1 MKKTVYIQRGLP
13 GSGKSTR
20 AKVTKEKFEALGFK
34 VTIVSADHFFE
45 KTGKYIFV
53 PSKLDEAH
61 KECFTAFLDA
71 MMTDDLIIVDNTN
84 TRLWEFEN
92 YIKVAKIAS
101 ADIIIDE
108 IKATDIGDVKFWHAR
123 CTHNV
128 PYDKMLLMFNRW
140 EDYENRFQISI

>member
-20 AKVTKEKFEALGFK
+20 AKATKAKFEALGFK
-34 VTIVSADHFFE
+34 VSIVSADHFFE
-45 KTGKYIFV
+45 KTGSYTFI

-61 KECFTAFLDA
+61 KECFTKFLDA
-71 MMTDDLIIVDNTN
+71 MLTDDVIIVDNTN
-84 TRLWEFEN
+84 TRVWEFAN

-101 ADIIIDE
+101 ADIIVDE
-108 IKATDIGDVKFWHAR
+108 VKAASADDVKAWHKR
-123 CTHNV
+123 CIHNV

-140 EDYENRFQISI
+140 EDYEDKFYIST